1 MHKKQF
7 DLFSLPLVSHSF
19 LQSSIASAGK
29 SVVDG
34 GTNQELQQENTCLKD
49 RLARMVLYN

>member
-34 GTNQELQQENTCLKD
+34 GTNQELQQENTRLKD